1 MLGVNHQKS
10 AVKIGCGEIELILA
24 TAAANREKWGSP
36 HVSNANNIF
45 LVDGDFRRRA
55 AISHCLAGSPIHV
68 EPFEDSA
75 ELTARWP
82 RSGLLLVHDDGRA
95 IRDLLAHMGSCGQWL
110 PMIAFAEAPTT
121 RRVVQAVLDGA
132 IDYIAWPF
140 TAEEITTVMSEAE
153 AKAESFGSTKLR
165 EALARSRVDRL
176 TRRERE
182 VLAGVA
188 GGMSN
193 RMIGEKL
200 SISPRTVE
208 IHRANMLTKMG
219 ANHTSEAIRIAIEAA
234 LVD

>member
-1 MLGVNHQKS
+1 MRKRPDFFWPLTQGPGGDRPGARMGGN
-10 AVKIGCGEIELILA
+10 
-24 TAAANREKWGSP
+24 T
-36 HVSNANNIF
+36 VSNANGTGRTNNIF
-45 LVDGDFRRRA
+45 LVDGDFPRRA
-55 AISHCLAGSPIHV
+55 AISRCLAGGPIHV
-68 EPFEDSA
+68 EPFEDCV
-75 ELTARWP
+75 ELITRWP
-82 RSGLLLVHDDGRA
+82 RAGLLLVHDDGRA
-95 IRDLLAHMGSCGQWL
+95 IRDLLAHMGACGQWL
-110 PMIAFAEAPTT
+110 PMIAFAESPAT

-140 TAEEITTVMSEAE
+140 TGEEITAVMAEAE
-153 AKAESFGSTKLR
+153 AKAESFGGAKLR